1 MKRVVI
7 TLVLIFGLMSCTQTK
22 YFVKSESALS
32 HVDWNYNLL
41 NYIPL
46 MDNDLKNSVVL
57 DSTYNLLYLKKYSK
71 LNKYLSSVQSNGPDI
86 YLAKTLY
93 HISKNEYQKAVYNL
107 RMINGPDYMLVKE
120 LLFIDMSYELAKQY
134 GSKEYNSFLQDYQA
148 LIDRYPENESLK
160 KITAL
165 RTRYIRYNY

>member
-1 MKRVVI
+1 
-7 TLVLIFGLMSCTQTK
+7 
-22 YFVKSESALS
+22 
-32 HVDWNYNLL
+32 
-41 NYIPL
+41 
-46 MDNDLKNSVVL
+46 
-57 DSTYNLLYLKKYSK
+57 
-71 LNKYLSSVQSNGPDI
+71 
-86 YLAKTLY
+86 
-93 HISKNEYQKAVYNL
+93 
-107 RMINGPDYMLVKE
+107 MINGPDYMLVKE